1 MLNFVQ
7 FYVLVQDASCGEK
20 NDPMG
25 LFIRSV
31 IIIAWRLK
39 DIPLEIID
47 G

>member
-7 FYVLVQDASCGEK
+7 FYILVQDASCGKK

-25 LFIRSV
+25 LFKESV